1 MIKIKALIL
10 NEFVRADYF
19 VGDSLDYFNSKTGSK
34 FKQVFNKYG
43 LKKGVDYDCN
53 YFIRDIPKAAKV
65 YNNRVVSYKS
75 PTSAQL
81 KKANAEIKEKIKDY
95 DIILVTGKYGLSY
108 FYPEYIIN
116 GKRKV
121 LPKMTKLLSHD
132 KVVNIDGKDH
142 LILPVFSQ
150 ELVDMDNEKA
160 YPRNLVIR
168 KLALYLKGYWNIKT
182 SRVGNYKIADTVDKV
197 KAVFNAAKKHVTAW
211 DTEDNGFDAHRKNSR
226 ILCMTL
232 SFKPGTGYYIPLAHR
247 QSPFS
252 KEELVEV
259 KKCIKGFLEGPNIKV
274 AHNSRFDIDWMI
286 YRGIAGH
293 VHNIRDTKIGYWLLV
308 DQRVSESLRLTD
320 LAWQVTPIGGYDDPL
335 ESYKDWIT
343 STLASLCSQILKK
356 KYRKTHPNLKEFE
369 KGAEKLDEEDKNFLL
384 ENIIPEEFSKEDNPL
399 LKLLSKA
406 SREQHIK
413 LNQKIFNEDYM
424 DDEVLNDAVNSAIS
438 LANKW
443 RVDNKIKS
451 HFNYDIFPLKVMLN
465 YSVGDA
471 DACLQIY
478 RWEEMEVNKYTDK
491 IKFLFEKFYPEFVY
505 TLARMQ
511 SNGAHI
517 NLDYT
522 KELKK
527 AYADESD
534 RIYNELLKFSD
545 VKQLIDIKQ
554 ELYLKGLAE
563 KAKPVKERDKDI
575 YKYYNRYK
583 DEEDRK
589 FKPNADKK
597 TLLLEVMGVSI
608 PDEDKFKT
616 NKGEISVGSETISY
630 LLDTLPK
637 DSDSYEIVNLLDKY
651 AQSSKIQT
659 TYTDTMLDIVSD
671 VDDSVHGTFNET
683 GTSTSRLSSSHPNM
697 QNIPS
702 PHSNNIHEFGNR
714 YPIKRQYNSRFKN
727 GIIFNCDYS
736 NLELRILG
744 LISGDAGMYHTFVT
758 GKDIHKATAADAFK
772 TPLDEVTKSQR
783 QAAKKVGFGIVYG
796 ISKYGLAVQLGVTP
810 DEAQDF
816 IDKYLDSKPAVEK
829 LISDVHKAVKQN
841 GYVELLS
848 GFRRQLPGIFSTD
861 KASVSSALRESVNT
875 LIQGSGS
882 YLTNSSLLYIQNY
895 LESNNKNSKLAIT
908 VHDSIMGDVPAD
920 EISEVLPQVLRI
932 MTNLPYDWLK
942 IEHDGNIVKYPINA
956 EMTIGYNYSDQV
968 DFDLEDYNT
977 FKSPNGYIDY
987 YMEISNLEAK
997 HDSKD
1002 LSDDD
1007 YSRLLEE
1014 IKESKNK
1021 YQDIPLQE

>member
-1 MIKIKALIL
+1 MIIKALVL

-19 VGDSLDYFNSKTGSK
+19 VGDDLDYSNSKTGSK
-34 FKQVFNKYG
+34 FNQVFNKYG
-43 LKKGVDYDCN
+43 LVEGKDYDYN
-53 YFIRDIPKAAKV
+53 YFVRDIPKAAKV
-65 YNNRVVSYKS
+65 YNNRIVSYKS
-75 PTSAQL
+75 PSSEQI
-81 KKANAEIKEKIKDY
+81 KKAKSEIEERIKDY

-108 FYPEYIIN
+108 FYPEYIVN
-116 GKRKV
+116 GKKKI

-132 KVVNIDGKDH
+132 KIVNINGKDH

-197 KAVFNAAKKHVTAW
+197 KAVFNSAKNHVTAW

-226 ILCMTL
+226 VLCMTI

-252 KEELVEV
+252 KEELIEV
-259 KKCIKGFLEGPNIKV
+259 KKCIKEFLEGPNIKV

-335 ESYKDWIT
+335 ESYKDWFT
-343 STLASLCSQILKK
+343 STLASLCSQMLKK
-356 KYRKTHPNLKEFE
+356 KYRETHPNLKGFE
-369 KGAEKLDEEDKNFLL
+369 SGNELLNEEDKDFLMA
-384 ENIIPEEFSKEDNPL
+384 NIIPEKFVDDNPL

-406 SREQHIK
+406 SRDSHIK
-413 LNQKIFNEDYM
+413 LNKKIFNEKYM
-424 DDEVLNDAVNSAIS
+424 DNDVLEDAINSVVN

-443 RVDNKIKS
+443 RVDTKIKD

-478 RWEEMEVNKYTDK
+478 QWEEKVVNKSTDK

-505 TLARMQ
+505 TLSRIQ
-511 SNGAHI
+511 SNGAHL

-522 KELKK
+522 KELKN

-534 RIYNELLKFSD
+534 RIYNELLKFPD
-545 VKQLIDIKQ
+545 IKQLVDIKQ

-563 KAKPVKERDKDI
+563 KAKPTKERDKEV

-583 DEEDRK
+583 DEEDRN

-597 TLLLEVMGVSI
+597 TLLLDVMGVNI
-608 PDEDKFKT
+608 PDDDKFKT
-616 NKGEISVGSETISY
+616 NKGEISVGAETISY
-630 LLDTLPK
+630 LLDNLSK
-637 DSDSYEIVNLLDKY
+637 DSDAYKIVDLLDKY
-651 AQSSKIQT
+651 TQSYKIKT
-659 TYTDTMLDIVSD
+659 TYTDTMLDIASD

-744 LISGDAGMYHTFVT
+744 LISGDEGMYHTFIS
-758 GKDIHKATAADAFK
+758 GKDIHKATASDAFK
-772 TPLDEVTKSQR
+772 VPLDEVTKSQR
-783 QAAKKVGFGIVYG
+783 QAAKRVSFGIVYG
-796 ISKYGLAVQLGVTP
+796 ISKYGLSVQLGVTP

-829 LISDVHKAVKQN
+829 LINDVHDFVKRN
-841 GYVELLS
+841 GFVELLS
-848 GFRRQLPGIFSTD
+848 GFRRQLPGIFSAD
-861 KASVSSALRESVNT
+861 KASISSALRESVNT
-875 LIQGSGS
+875 LIQGSGA
-882 YLTNSSLLYIQNY
+882 YLTNSSLVYIQNY
-895 LESNNKNSKLAIT
+895 LEKTGKDSKLALT
-908 VHDSIMGDVPAD
+908 VHDSIMGDVPYD
-920 EISEVLPQVLRI
+920 EITDVLPQVLNI
-932 MTNLPYDWLK
+932 MTNLPYSWLQV
-942 IEHDGNIVKYPINA
+942 EHDGETVRYPIDA

-968 DFDLEDYNT
+968 DFDLEDFNT
-977 FKSPNGYIDY
+977 FLSPNGYIDY
-987 YMEISNLEAK
+987 YMQLDGIEAR
-997 HDSKD
+997 HDSGD
-1002 LSDDD
+1002 ISD
-1007 YSRLLEE
+1007 EE
-1014 IKESKNK
+1014 YTIEIEKAKNSKEK
-1021 YQDIPLQE
+1021 YRSIPLQN